1 MHAIKVFRLLAVFL
15 LVLTGIIHL
24 ALIVFSTGME
34 IAIMAI
40 FGLLYVIIG
49 IGLFFRKRFF
59 IYSGLVIP
67 MLGALLGAYSYFVMK
82 PEIITLFLISID
94 IAVILCCC
102 YLLIKKIQ

>member
-1 MHAIKVFRLLAVFL
+1 MNAIKGIRLLAAFL

-40 FGLLYVIIG
+40 FGSLYVIIG
-49 IGLFFRKRFF
+49 VGLLLKKRFF

-67 MLGALLGAYSYFVMK
+67 MLGALLGAYSYLTMK
-82 PEIITLFLISID
+82 PEIITLFLITID
-94 IAVILCCC
+94 IVIILCCF
-102 YLLIKKIQ
+102 YLLFKKIQ